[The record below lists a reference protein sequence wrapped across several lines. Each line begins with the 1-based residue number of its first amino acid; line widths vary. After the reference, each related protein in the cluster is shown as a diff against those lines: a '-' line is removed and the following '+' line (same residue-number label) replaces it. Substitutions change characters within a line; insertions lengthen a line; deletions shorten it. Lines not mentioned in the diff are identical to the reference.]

1 MSATAG
7 IASLPHPNREGA
19 IAAIGPQKSVTI
31 LGATGSIGLNTL
43 DLVSRHTDRFRIDAL
58 TANTS
63 VAELAALARQHGAR
77 LAVIA
82 DLTLYG
88 DLRDALAGSGI
99 DAAAGPEA
107 LVEAASRP
115 SDFVMAGIVGAA
127 GLAPTLAAIRRGA
140 DVGLANKECL
150 VCAGDIVMRD
160 VRRFGGTLLPVD
172 SEHNAIFQVFDRD
185 RAQAVRRIVLTAS
198 GGPFLDLGMEQ
209 MAHVTPAQAVA
220 HPNWSMGAKISV
232 DSATMMNKGL
242 EMIEAWHLFPVAD
255 HQIDVLVH
263 PQSVIHSMVEYVD
276 GSTLAQLGSPDMRT
290 PIASCLAWPERIA
303 APSPRLDLA
312 TLGQLTFQAPDPV
325 RFPALRLARAAM
337 EAGKGAPTVLN
348 AANEVTV
355 AAFLAGRIGFLR
367 IAEIVEAALEMIDSG
382 APDTIE
388 AVMALDAETRV
399 RTAALLG

>member
-31 LGATGSIGLNTL
+31 LGATGSIGLSTL

-58 TANTS
+58 TANS
-63 VAELAALARQHGAR
+63 NVAELAELARKHDAR

-82 DLTLYG
+82 DPTLYG

-107 LVEAASRP
+107 LVEAASGP

-140 DVGLANKECL
+140 DIGLANKECL

-198 GGPFLDLGMEQ
+198 GGPFLDMGMEQ

-255 HQIDVLVH
+255 DQIDVLVH

-388 AVMALDAETRV
+388 AVMALDAETRA